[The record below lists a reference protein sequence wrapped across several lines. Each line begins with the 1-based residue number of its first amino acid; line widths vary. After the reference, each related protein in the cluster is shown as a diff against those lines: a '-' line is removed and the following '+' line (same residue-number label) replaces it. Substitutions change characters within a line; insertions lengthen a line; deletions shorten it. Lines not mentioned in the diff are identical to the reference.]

1 MVALLNLLKFFT
13 LSAITTTNFVKS
25 VSSGNVDSIEF
36 IINEN
41 DVLRKENDCN
51 IVFINFG
58 MDENIRNLRVSKIIQ
73 DKPGKFNLIIE
84 NLINGNM
91 GSNNV
96 MYLKANELKSA
107 IQIHQ
112 NEREITNFELSD
124 ITKKTGLM
132 NMENKSLSTWDGF
145 TLKQTFKESLIN
157 VVNRIYYQ
165 TFIPPHINQGFDAKI
180 LDLPI
185 PINLKKL
192 IGKLMKV

>member
-165 TFIPPHINQGFDAKI
+165 TFIPPHINQGFDAKNFG
-180 LDLPI
+180 PSYSY
-185 PINLKKL
+185 
-192 IGKLMKV
+192 